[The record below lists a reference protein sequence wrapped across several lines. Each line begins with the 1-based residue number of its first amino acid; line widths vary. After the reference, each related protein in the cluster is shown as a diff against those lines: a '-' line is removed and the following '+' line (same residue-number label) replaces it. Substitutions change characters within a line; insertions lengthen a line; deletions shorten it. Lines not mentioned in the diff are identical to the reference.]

1 MVNNTGLYP
10 YSLEEARRQ
19 KEIKLWRESRKAN
32 ADCRAVI
39 EETISRDLN
48 GKNLNP
54 GCVQSVLAEF
64 GYKRVN
70 WVLATTLL
78 VNGADG
84 RYSPENMKD
93 SRLFRKELDRIL
105 KEVFGC

>member
-64 GYKRVN
+64 GYNILQRR
-70 WVLATTLL
+70 LADIEPGGKSACALRF
-78 VNGADG
+78 N
-84 RYSPENMKD
+84 R
-93 SRLFRKELDRIL
+93 
-105 KEVFGC
+105 

>member
-39 EETISRDLN
+39 EETISR
-48 GKNLNP
+48 G
-54 GCVQSVLAEF
+54 
-64 GYKRVN
+64 
-70 WVLATTLL
+70 
-78 VNGADG
+78 
-84 RYSPENMKD
+84 
-93 SRLFRKELDRIL
+93 
-105 KEVFGC
+105 

>member
-32 ADCRAVI
+32 ADCCAVI

-54 GCVQSVLAEF
+54 GCVQSVLAE
-64 GYKRVN
+64 
-70 WVLATTLL
+70 
-78 VNGADG
+78 
-84 RYSPENMKD
+84 
-93 SRLFRKELDRIL
+93 RI
-105 KEVFGC
+105 